1 MKSNYLRIMA
11 LRQPCA
17 MLMLAGL
24 CFGWTS
30 CINARKIDKTV
41 ADELGSIP
49 ALKTALKPENVIV
62 QTSMK
67 QPDTAYLSSTTKT
80 RNKVLPLIL
89 YIGFHEQYTTQLH
102 PQIGLNQLTNSIYQ
116 YAKTKPVAERLAGR
130 QLLIEVDTMPLAFS
144 LNMKGALYLLMVT
157 IQRVYKEPVFTN
169 FVIRY
174 TLSGGGQPTQTGRLR
189 FDDPNRQMTD
199 GFFYTLKMS
208 MREYLDN
215 YGQQMKKLG
224 PVVMNKILSETQ

>member
-1 MKSNYLRIMA
+1 MNRNNLYSVAR
-11 LRQPCA
+11 RQPWA
-17 MLMLAGL
+17 MLLLVCL
-24 CFGWTS
+24 CCGWTS
-30 CINARKIDKTV
+30 CINSRKIDKTV

-49 ALKTALKPENVIV
+49 ALKTALKPANVTV
-62 QTSMK
+62 QTSIQ

-89 YIGFHEQYTTQLH
+89 YIGFHEQYTTKLH
-102 PQIGLNQLTNSIYQ
+102 PQIGLNQLSNSIYQ
-116 YAKTKPVAERLAGR
+116 YAKSKPVAERLAGR

-144 LNMKGALYLLMVT
+144 FNMKGALYLLMFT
-157 IQRVYKEPVFTN
+157 IQRVYREPVYSHLI
-169 FVIRY
+169 IRY
-174 TLSGGGQPTQTGRLR
+174 TLSGGGQPTQTGQLS

-199 GFFYTLKMS
+199 GFFQTLQMS